1 MAVGFVASAS
11 SGSQAS
17 VASFNIGTLGT
28 GARAGIVFVATHGT
42 GDLITGVTW
51 NGVAMTRL
59 YRAADTDTEPG
70 SVVAYFLDNVTNG
83 TVAVSR
89 TNNAVV
95 TVGYAASI
103 SAAGVTQAWNTITR
117 VSSTQNTNADT
128 STTGTGASG
137 EVAVDDGSP
146 GTNSMRFAAA
156 YTGAATPVAQG
167 TNSTSL
173 QSLDSTALGSSFVR
187 ETTAGQGSRSVGFAT
202 GTTDDWALVAV
213 VVREQPAG
221 ATGTGAGTQA
231 AATASGSGTETFT
244 GTGAGTGTAAT
255 ASGSAA
261 ETFSGTGAGT
271 GTASTASG
279 SGLLL
284 NGTGAGTQAQA
295 TASGTGEQ
303 ADTGPTGTGAG
314 TQAIATASGAGTE
327 TMTGTGAGTGTAAS
341 GSGAATETFTGTGAG
356 TGQASTASGAAVETF
371 SGTGAGTQAAATAS
385 GSGLS
390 AIPVTGTGA
399 GTQAAATA
407 SGAGLIVEAV
417 TGTGAGVQGPATAS
431 GTGTGGVDAS
441 PDILRHGERL
451 YRPMAV
457 VTAAGVRMVR
467 PTPEPRFS
475 TSGAG
480 VGRRPSGAGRG
491 DVNDDELVIGLLEAS

>member
-83 TVAVSR
+83 TITVSR

-103 SAAGVTQAWNTITR
+103 SAAGLTTASQTITR

-156 YTGAATPVAQG
+156 YSGAATPPLQG
-167 TNSTSL
+167 TNSTNL
-173 QSLDSTALGSSFVR
+173 QVLDSTALGSRFVR
-187 ETTAGQGSRSVGFAT
+187 ETTAGQGSRNVGFAT

-213 VVREQPAG
+213 AVSEAVNPA
-221 ATGTGAGTQA
+221 GTGAITVPSATVAGTGTEVFTATGAITVPSATVAGTA
-231 AATASGSGTETFT
+231 AEVFTATGSITGVAPTVAGSGTEVFT
-244 GTGAGTGTAAT
+244 ATGAVSVPAVNVAGTGDHT
-255 ASGSAA
+255 
-261 ETFSGTGAGT
+261 ENNPEPSGTGAISVPAAT
-271 GTASTASG
+271 VAG
-279 SGLLL
+279 SGTLELIATGAVSVPAAMVA
-284 NGTGAGTQAQA
+284 GTGAEVFTA
-295 TASGTGEQ
+295 T
-303 ADTGPTGTGAG
+303 
-314 TQAIATASGAGTE
+314 
-327 TMTGTGAGTGTAAS
+327 
-341 GSGAATETFTGTGAG
+341 GSIVGAAPTVAG
-356 TGQASTASGAAVETF
+356 D
-371 SGTGAGTQAAATAS
+371 
-385 GSGLS
+385 GLVVT
-390 AIPVTGTGA
+390 PVTGTGA
-399 GTQAAATA
+399 ISAPAPAV
-407 SGAGLIVEAV
+407 AG
-417 TGTGAGVQGPATAS
+417 S
-431 GTGTGGVDAS
+431 GTSTGGID
-441 PDILRHGERL
+441 LG
-451 YRPMAV
+451 
-457 VTAAGVRMVR
+457 
-467 PTPEPRFS
+467 
-475 TSGAG
+475 
-480 VGRRPSGAGRG
+480 GRG
-491 DVNDDELVIGLLEAS
+491 GRVIQIVRQPDPDADEAYLTLI